1 VTFTRIRRLA
11 LMGLF
16 VALAACASKPP
27 KPPKPTALTGTI
39 VISEK
44 ANPTVSQRPSPLL
57 LRVYELKS
65 AAAFN
70 SADFMALYQRDQAEL
85 AADLMGREEYM
96 LAPGESKQFK
106 KALAPE
112 TRFLGVL
119 AAYRDLENA
128 TWRTVIAVQPSQNE
142 QVLIQAGERAVEAT
156 LSRLPPP

>member
-1 VTFTRIRRLA
+1 VTIPRIRRLA
-11 LMGLF
+11 VMGLF

-39 VISEK
+39 QVSEN
-44 ANPTVSQRPSPLL
+44 ANPTASQRPSPLL

-85 AADLMGREEYM
+85 AADLEGREEYM
-96 LAPGESKQFK
+96 LSPGESKQFK
-106 KALAPE
+106 KTLAPE

-119 AAYRDLENA
+119 AAYRDLEHA
-128 TWRTVIAVQPSQNE
+128 TWRAVVAVQPSQNQ

-156 LSRLPPP
+156 LSRQPSP